1 MGSTEHLALLQYTG
15 IPISLVILGL
25 SFLVFAAWLV
35 RRDRRL
41 AHIPGPAWC
50 RFTDVPRLRWAW
62 SERIHETHIALH
74 RRYGDLVRVGPHCV
88 SIGTPR
94 AIQAVYGTGANLPKG
109 DFYKV
114 LQPLAHGRV
123 VQGLFNTQDEALHR
137 ALKRPIAG
145 IYSMTNLV
153 SFEPYVDTTIA
164 ALLRQLEARS
174 AAGTGTGTVDLGA
187 WLQFFAFDVMGEI
200 TFSRRFGFLDT
211 GRDVD
216 SMIRDIYRFFAYGSA
231 VGQMP
236 LLDRLWAK
244 NRLVNWLLP
253 AKNSSVVAFAQA
265 RAQERE
271 AVVEKDEG
279 DSYNSRDFMSRFLET
294 RRKDPSIPPH
304 FLTAWTTSNVQAG
317 SDTTAILLRAIVH
330 FLLTSPASL
339 QKLRAELDSARQ
351 AGHLG
356 AASTNGIVSWKESR
370 DLPYLDACIKEAGRL
385 HSPVGLAMER
395 VVSSAKG
402 IEVCGAHLPKGT
414 VVGLNPWVVHRDP
427 RIFGDDADAWN
438 PDRWMRPKDETRA
451 AMERSL
457 LTFGA
462 GHRTCLG
469 KNISYLEIYKL
480 IPTLFAKY
488 DITFATPDEWKLVN
502 HWLVFQ
508 QGLNV
513 RIRVRDDKQIG
524 DEKMLA

>member
-1 MGSTEHLALLQYTG
+1 MNSTKPSLQLHHGGSPLSTAMIGLF
-15 IPISLVILGL
+15 IIVLV
-25 SFLVFAAWLV
+25 VFSWLI

-41 AHIPGPAWC
+41 AHIPGPTWC
-50 RFTDVPRLRWAW
+50 RLTDYPRLRWAW
-62 SERIHETHIALH
+62 SDRIHEFHQQLH
-74 RRYGDLVRVGPHCV
+74 RQYGDVVRLGPSCV
-88 SIGTPR
+88 SIGNPR
-94 AIQAVYGTGANLPKG
+94 VIQAVYGTGANLPKS

-164 ALLRQLEARS
+164 ALLRQLEAKAR
-174 AAGTGTGTVDLGA
+174 AGQTLDLGA

-211 GRDVD
+211 GADVD
-216 SMIRDIYRFFAYGSA
+216 SMIHDIYQFFTYGSA

-244 NRLVNWLLP
+244 NPLVNRFLP

-265 RAQERE
+265 RAAERT
-271 AVVEKDEG
+271 AVTEKSTED
-279 DSYNSRDFMSRFLET
+279 DSSSSYNSRDFMSRFLET
-294 RRKDPSIPPH
+294 RRKDPSIPAQ

-330 FLLTSPASL
+330 FLLTNPDSL
-339 QKLRAELDSARQ
+339 TKLRAELSLAHRE
-351 AGHLG
+351 GRLG
-356 AASTNGIVSWKESR
+356 VTNGIVSWRESR

-395 VVSSAKG
+395 VVTSKAG
-402 IEVCGAHLPKGT
+402 LEVCGTHLPQGT

-427 RIFGDDADAWN
+427 RIFGDDADEWN
-438 PDRWMRPKDETRA
+438 PDRWLRPKDETRA

-457 LTFGA
+457 LTVS
-462 GHRTCLG
+462 L
-469 KNISYLEIYKL
+469 NS
-480 IPTLFAKY
+480 PTLF
-488 DITFATPDEWKLVN
+488 
-502 HWLVFQ
+502 
-508 QGLNV
+508 
-513 RIRVRDDKQIG
+513 
-524 DEKMLA
+524 

>member
-1 MGSTEHLALLQYTG
+1 MNSTRPALQLYDG
-15 IPISLVILGL
+15 GNSLPVAILGL
-25 SFLVFAAWLV
+25 FVILAVVWLV
-35 RRDRRL
+35 QRDRRL

-50 RFTDVPRLRWAW
+50 RLTDYPRLRWAW
-62 SERIHETHIALH
+62 SDRIHEFHQQLH
-74 RRYGDLVRVGPHCV
+74 RQYGDVVRLGPSCV
-88 SIGTPR
+88 SIGNPK
-94 AIQAVYGTGANLPKG
+94 AAQAVYGTGANLPKS

-164 ALLRQLEARS
+164 ALLRQLEAR
-174 AAGTGTGTVDLGA
+174 AGQTVDLGA

-211 GRDVD
+211 GADVD
-216 SMIRDIYRFFAYGSA
+216 SMIHDIYKFFTYGSA

-244 NRLVNWLLP
+244 NPLVNRFLP

-265 RAQERE
+265 RAAERE
-271 AVVEKDEG
+271 AVTEKDD

-294 RRKDPSIPPH
+294 RRKDPSIPAQ

-330 FLLTSPASL
+330 FLLTNPDSL
-339 QKLRAELDSARQ
+339 TKLRVELSLARRE
-351 AGHLG
+351 GRLG
-356 AASTNGIVSWKESR
+356 VTNGIVSWKESR

-395 VVSSAKG
+395 VVTSKAG
-402 IEVCGAHLPKGT
+402 LEVCGAHLPQGT

-427 RIFGDDADAWN
+427 RIFGEDADEWN
-438 PDRWMRPKDETRA
+438 PDRWLRPKDETRA

-488 DITFATPDEWKLVN
+488 DITFETPDEWKLVN

-513 RIRVRDDKQIG
+513 KIHVRDEMA
-524 DEKMLA
+524 DETITV

>member
-1 MGSTEHLALLQYTG
+1 MAVSPNSGLNGPVLSIAF
-15 IPISLVILGL
+15 IPFIILP
-25 SFLVFAAWLV
+25 FAWLLY
-35 RRDRRL
+35 RYQRL
-41 AHIPGPAWC
+41 SHVPGPFWS
-50 RFTDVPRLRWAW
+50 RLSDVPRLRWAW
-62 SERIHETHIALH
+62 SDRIHEKHIALH
-74 RRYGDLVRVGPHCV
+74 RQYGDVVRLGPNCV
-88 SIGTPR
+88 SIGTPL
-94 AIQAVYGTGANLPKG
+94 AIPAIYGTGANFPKG
-109 DFYKV
+109 DFYRV

-123 VQGLFNTQDEALHR
+123 VQGLFNTQDEKLHR

-153 SFEPYVDTTIA
+153 SFEPYVETTI
-164 ALLRQLEARS
+164 RVFLERMEAQQ
-174 AAGTGTGTVDLGA
+174 AKQKTVDLGA

-200 TFSRRFGFLDT
+200 TFSRRFGFLET
-211 GRDVD
+211 ANDVD
-216 SMIRDIYRFFAYGSA
+216 GIIGSIYRFFTYGSA

-244 NRLVNWLLP
+244 NPLVNRFLP
-253 AKNSSVVAFAQA
+253 SKNSSVVAFAVA
-265 RAQERE
+265 RANERE
-271 AVVEKDEG
+271 AVKKSSFGDE
-279 DSYNSRDFMSRFLET
+279 DAYNSRDFMSRFLET
-294 RRKDPSIPPH
+294 RQKDPSIPAQ

-330 FLLTSPASL
+330 FLLTHPASL
-339 QKLRAELDSARQ
+339 AKLRQEL
-351 AGHLG
+351 
-356 AASTNGIVSWKESR
+356 ASFSFSGDIVTWKESR

-395 VVSSAKG
+395 VVSTPQG
-402 IEVCGAHLPKGT
+402 VDVCGTHLPQST
-414 VVGLNPWVVHRDP
+414 VVGLNPWVIHRDK
-427 RIFGDDADAWN
+427 RIFGADADEWN
-438 PDRWMRPKDETRA
+438 PDRWLRPKDEQRA

-480 IPTLFAKY
+480 IPTLFSRY
-488 DITFATPDEWKLVN
+488 DITFETPDEWKLVN

-513 RIRVRDDKQIG
+513 KIRFRDDK
-524 DEKMLA
+524 EKGSFAQGI

>member
-1 MGSTEHLALLQYTG
+1 MNSTQSSLHLPLA
-15 IPISLVILGL
+15 VLGFCVL
-25 SFLVFAAWLV
+25 GAAFWLF

-41 AHIPGPAWC
+41 AHIPGPFWC
-50 RFTDVPRLRWAW
+50 RWTDYPRLRWAW
-62 SERIHETHIALH
+62 SDRIHETHIELH
-74 RRYGDLVRVGPHCV
+74 KQYGDVVRLGPNCV
-88 SIGTPR
+88 SVGTPK
-94 AIQAVYGTGANLPKG
+94 AIQAVYGTGANLPKS

-164 ALLRQLEARS
+164 ALLKQLEARKS
-174 AAGTGTGTVDLGA
+174 ERIDLTA

-211 GRDVD
+211 GADVD
-216 SMIRDIYRFFAYGSA
+216 SMVADIYKFFAYGSA

-244 NRLVNWLLP
+244 NPLVNRFLP
-253 AKNSSVVAFAQA
+253 AKNSSVVAFANA
-265 RAQERE
+265 RAAERSSVTE
-271 AVVEKDEG
+271 KNADDVEG
-279 DSYNSRDFMSRFLET
+279 YNSRDFMSRFLET
-294 RRKDPSIPPH
+294 RRKDPSIPAQ

-330 FLLTSPASL
+330 FLLTNPDSL
-339 QKLRAELDSARQ
+339 AKLRAELSLARSE
-351 AGHLG
+351 GRL
-356 AASTNGIVSWKESR
+356 AANGIVSWKESR

-395 VVSSAKG
+395 VVTSKG
-402 IEVCGAHLPKGT
+402 LEVCGTFLPPGT

-427 RIFGDDADAWN
+427 RIFGDDADRWN
-438 PDRWMRPKDETRA
+438 PDRWLRPKDETRA
-451 AMERSL
+451 AMERSV

-469 KNISYLEIYKL
+469 KNTSYLEIYKL
-480 IPTLFAKY
+480 IPTLFYKY
-488 DITFATPDEWKLVN
+488 DVSPGCPGQFKRISLTLTQITFETPDEWKLVN

-513 RIRVRDDKQIG
+513 RISVR
-524 DEKMLA
+524 E